1 LLTDIQSI
9 RLSILK
15 TLLPQLAV
23 DLSTTDR
30 TLRRA
35 LVEGLIHGERPSP
48 RTFDLPL
55 SERVYLTAA
64 WPLLAKLRAGLRTEP
79 SLRLAVLFGSQA
91 RGDAGPASDI
101 DLLVRT
107 KDGTSLRDVVPR
119 LETKMG
125 RSLHIATVTEAER
138 SPLLLAEVLRDGRV
152 LIDRDDAWPHL
163 TRSRS
168 RVEREA
174 RLERKRV
181 DEAFAAAFEVDEP
194 PET

>member
-1 LLTDIQSI
+1 VAKLRS
-9 RLSILK
+9 LK
-15 TLLPQLAV
+15 TLLPWLAV

-35 LVEGLIHGERPSP
+35 LAEGLIHGQRPSP
-48 RTFDLPL
+48 RTVDLPL

-64 WPLLAKLRAGLRTEP
+64 WPLLAELREGLRTEP
-79 SLRLAVLFGSQA
+79 SVRLAVLFGSQA

-107 KDGTSLRDVVPR
+107 KEGTRLGEVVPR
-119 LETKMG
+119 LEATDG
-125 RSLHIATVTEAER
+125 RRLHAVTVTEAER

-152 LIDRDDAWPHL
+152 LIDRDDAWPEL
-163 TRSRS
+163 KRSRS
-168 RVEREA
+168 RVERDA

-181 DEAFAAAFEVDEP
+181 DEAFAAAFGLDEP
-194 PET
+194 LEA